1 MAENNRVQLKREE
14 LVGNETVLSDINP
27 ITNTESIDDSSKG
40 VRLDKTLEKIW
51 NDINNKLS
59 RIVNSVNGRTGPV
72 VLTPVD
78 VGLENVDN
86 VSFDDIKEWV
96 IEQIKLA
103 FETHRLQLFDNMD
116 DAALFASSHG
126 SDYHGAPFYC
136 DHGYVNEFVS
146 YPDYRAQI
154 GYFEYDDQSNS
165 LIIHSKT
172 INTIGATDNTIIY
185 NTKIGDKDFR
195 GGKIGV
201 NIYKY
206 EDALKI
212 YNSTSGETATD
223 GTLAE
228 SGLYIDKS
236 KITSDVYFFDGCYGD
251 GTSTD
256 TSAFLFFTGEQTQ
269 SASRISFYLDDQLF
283 LSGYTIYTRKQFKLH
298 DFIYCNFN
306 DDNCYESDGLVKSG
320 IIPELLVRQPCL
332 GQVTAAPTVT
342 NPTAAYVVK
351 FISIKPS
358 ASYGISYFPRH
369 TSSIAN
375 IDEVLSISPLIGNIN
390 GLTTSQQNLS
400 GLTLFNDKTDNP
412 GSHETIDPEYNM
424 STPTGCRNVIV
435 DSNANNGT
443 TINLNKSLCM
453 IPSEENGVNLD
464 NWPTDIPE
472 NITNPLVAK
481 RGSYIGVNLE
491 KKLNTNQENSPFAVN
506 MSGLRISSDTDELGS
521 DWFGH
526 TIASDITNHS
536 GGLSIN
542 TGSFLEIGSD
552 SEYSDNVEEPLE
564 SEYYSTGKLNVR
576 VDNMHA
582 IHNSGDNQLGVN
594 VATGRIYQTDPTSV
608 YWLSGG
614 LGFVNGGVTEPGQG
628 LLQVNT
634 GRCSAGLC
642 VKNDVIVND
651 RYEDDSHENKVH
663 YVDRES
669 NILCVQPY
677 SFSLLNKDKSPV
689 QIHSSIIEEDIAH
702 LIPIRNTFTRI
713 WDTQGALSIEFNN
726 NKAAFSTDYIYIG
739 GGKRFIVKEDENPDN
754 NELVDYL
761 VFYTVYSEYDAV
773 INQLNDPTHP
783 TSKFPLI
790 SRQCHV
796 YITPSSGYP
805 GSFDVKASIYE
816 DCDDDLRIPDL
827 NHNGLVGPEDASTIS
842 ALHSAIGFG
851 EMVYSNITHTIFYT
865 DIEMTQ
871 PLEPKAGNTYR
882 DMNDVGPAGAEHE
895 FEMIYV
901 GKTDELT
908 GTVYLEKFKA
918 EDHVLD
924 FTDYQSADV
933 NRDGIIDGVDQSL
946 ILKFDAMN
954 VNGELPSGSLE
965 DKWRYFLRTVVHIN
979 VPETPTPGTA
989 VEIFNYK
996 YDKGVRIRYNELKGL
1011 TTNPEYSGENVRK
1024 YAGNDIANSLSIK
1037 IYDESA
1043 GMEIFNPVL
1052 NGGLRFGT
1060 NGYLGVRVNDN
1071 NAYNAALPNKN
1082 TRFTSDDMTIG
1093 TKGLHIYNDNVLG
1106 VQLTPEG
1113 DLDNGQLKIDVDGC
1127 LKLSDDFHPNK
1138 ESLTFSGQYS
1148 DGTPHTVAYNG
1159 EEQVTINLGPGLCF
1173 GPPPNEVI

>member
-72 VLTPVD
+72 VVTSAD

-165 LIIHSKT
+165 LVIHSKT

-306 DDNCYESDGLVKSG
+306 DDNCYESDGLVKNG

-369 TSSIAN
+369 TSSIVN
-375 IDEVLSISPLIGNIN
+375 IDKVLSISPLMGNIN

-412 GSHETIDPEYNM
+412 GSHEIIDPEYNM

-435 DSNANNGT
+435 DSNTNNGT

-506 MSGLRISSDTDELGS
+506 MSGLRISSDTDELDS

-552 SEYSDNVEEPLE
+552 PEYSDNVEEPLE

-614 LGFVNGGVTEPGQG
+614 LGFVDGGVTAPNQG

-634 GRCSAGLC
+634 GKNSGGLGI
-642 VKNDVIVND
+642 KNDYVINTTYSNGVI
-651 RYEDDSHENKVH
+651 
-663 YVDRES
+663 REETAS

-677 SFSLLNKDKSPV
+677 SFYRAETGRDSSPV
-689 QIHSSIIEEDIAH
+689 QIHNSVIEEDIAH
-702 LIPIRNTFTRI
+702 MIPTKNIYTDRVWNNIGELVNEYMRSPGNF
-713 WDTQGALSIEFNN
+713 DTEHV
-726 NKAAFSTDYIYIG
+726 YIG
-739 GGKRFIVKEDENPDN
+739 GGKRFIVATTLTTYFVFYSDQNEYDEVITKLNNPD
-754 NELVDYL
+754 DP
-761 VFYTVYSEYDAV
+761 SEDFDK
-773 INQLNDPTHP
+773 L
-783 TSKFPLI
+783 

-796 YITPSSGYP
+796 LIIPAPNGTPDQYI
-805 GSFDVKASIYE
+805 VKASIFE
-816 DCDDDLRIPDL
+816 PAVDDLRVPDL
-827 NHNGLVGPEDASTIS
+827 NHDGMVDPDDGSFIMHINSLLAG
-842 ALHSAIGFG
+842 AIT
-851 EMVYSNITHTIFYT
+851 VYSDPTHRIFYT
-865 DIEMTQ
+865 DITLETL
-871 PLEPKAGNTYR
+871 LEPVANKVYI
-882 DMNDVGPAGAEHE
+882 DQNDRGPVDAEHQ
-895 FEMIYV
+895 FPMIYQSFV
-901 GKTDELT
+901 DETT
-908 GTVYLEKFKA
+908 GDVYLEKLEFDGHIL
-918 EDHVLD
+918 DH
-924 FTDYQSADV
+924 TDYLNADV
-933 NRDGIIDGVDQSL
+933 DRNGFIEATDGGWIL
-946 ILKFDAMN
+946 IFNANN
-954 VNGELPSGSLE
+954 VAGIYGGDSVPVSEKWRIFLREELGYNIPSGTSA
-965 DKWRYFLRTVVHIN
+965 
-979 VPETPTPGTA
+979 GSA
-989 VEIFNYK
+989 VEIFSYT
-996 YDKGVRIRYNELKGL
+996 YEKGVRLRYNELKGL
-1011 TTNPEYSGENVRK
+1011 TTNPEYSGNNIEK
-1024 YAGNDIANSLSIK
+1024 YLGNDIANTLSIK
-1037 IYDESA
+1037 ISDRSA
-1043 GMEIFNPVL
+1043 GIDIFDPL
-1052 NGGLRFGT
+1052 SSGALRFGT
-1060 NGYLGVRVNDN
+1060 DGYLGVRVNDN

-1093 TKGLHIYNDNVLG
+1093 TKGLHIYEDNVLG
-1106 VQLTPEG
+1106 IQLTPYG